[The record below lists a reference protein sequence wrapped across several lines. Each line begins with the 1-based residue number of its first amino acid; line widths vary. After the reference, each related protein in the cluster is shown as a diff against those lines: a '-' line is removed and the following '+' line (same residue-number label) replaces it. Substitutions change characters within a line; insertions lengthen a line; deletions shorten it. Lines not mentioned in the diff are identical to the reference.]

1 MTIAEYTIS
10 LPFSISDFGTVS
22 STTNQEKIWADRVR
36 SVVGTS
42 IQERVMRPAFGTD
55 IPRTLFETEQ
65 VMVGKIEEEI
75 SKVFVSLLPLLTLSS
90 VTTEFDS
97 SLNVIT
103 ATILYELPNK
113 QKSTIALGIA
123 TISSNQPIS
132 EVLK

>member
-1 MTIAEYTIS
+1 MTIAEYTVS

-113 QKSTIALGIA
+113 QESTIALGIA

>member
-113 QKSTIALGIA
+113 QESTLALGIA